1 MCMQTLKLE
10 THWAV
15 QTIYQV
21 TVESTSELEKRSGK
35 ITQMHQKD
43 RLSKYKRVIH
53 RQKTERKEDQ
63 YTFSESSRKQEQSFI
78 WRYINC
84 FLYSS

>member
-21 TVESTSELEKRSGK
+21 TVESTSESEKRSGK
-35 ITQMHQKD
+35 ITQMASERQT
-43 RLSKYKRVIH
+43 KYKRVIH
-53 RQKTERKEDQ
+53 RQKTE
-63 YTFSESSRKQEQSFI
+63 
-78 WRYINC
+78 
-84 FLYSS
+84 